1 MTDTATLPIRS
12 FDLSAV
18 RLLPGPIRDR
28 QDRNTRY
35 LLDLEPDRLLH
46 NLRVQAGLPSSAE
59 PLGGWEAPTCGL
71 RGHFVGHYV
80 SACAQ
85 GFAATGSAALRDRV
99 KLIVEGLAAC
109 QAAIGSGYVSA
120 FPESDLDAIET
131 RFEGEWASYYVL
143 HKILAGLID
152 AHRYCG
158 NSAALNVAVKL
169 ADYIRR
175 RVGRLTAEQIE
186 GMCRTD
192 RKPNPTNEFGGSS
205 ETLQDLADLAGRPEF
220 DELARVF
227 EREWFTEPLVRRED
241 VLTGLHANTHIPMA
255 LALARRYE
263 RTGELRLRQAV
274 EFFWQQ
280 TAVARSYVNGG
291 SSGPR
296 PDGTEKSTGAEH
308 WPAPNRLA
316 GTLTPKINESC
327 VTHNMLRL
335 TDALFRWSGDSRY
348 IDFYQRAYFNHV
360 LAMQNPQHL
369 GGYLYDHP
377 LCAGSKKKFGG
388 SRDAFWCCYGSTVE
402 AFERL
407 GQGIYYHD
415 DQTLWVNLPVAS
427 EVHWPE
433 MGLRVVQET
442 RFPAEKMT
450 RLTIHCKTP
459 TRLTIRTPWGEPT
472 TRTWHDGESVNLPV
486 PMQLRVETMPD
497 DPKAV
502 AFCCG
507 PIVLAARTDQP
518 LHVDTAATDALRPI
532 VGQPMHFRFPLPGG
546 DDVELVPLNEI
557 VEESFGVYFQAKK
570 PYR

>member
-1 MTDTATLPIRS
+1 MTDTATLPLRA

-18 RLLPGPIRDR
+18 LLLPGPIRDR

-46 NLRVQAGLPSSAE
+46 NFRVQAGLPSSAE

-85 GFAATGSAALRDRV
+85 GFAATGNVALRDRA
-99 KLIVEGLAAC
+99 KLMVEGLAAC
-109 QAAIGSGYVSA
+109 QAAIGNGYVSA

-131 RFEGEWASYYVL
+131 RFEGAWASYYVL

-152 AHRYCG
+152 ARRYCG
-158 NSAALNVAVKL
+158 DDDALRVAVEL
-169 ADYIRR
+169 AGYIRR
-175 RVGRLTAEQIE
+175 RVGRLTPEQVE

-192 RKPNPTNEFGGSS
+192 HKPNPTNEFGGIS
-205 ETLQDLADLAGRPEF
+205 ETLQELADLASRPEF

-227 EREWFTEPLVRRED
+227 EREWFTQPLERRED
-241 VLTGLHANTHIPMA
+241 RLTGLHANTHIPMA

-263 RTGELRLRQAV
+263 RTGEMRLRQAV

-327 VTHNMLRL
+327 VTHNMMRL
-335 TDALFRWSGDSRY
+335 TDALFRWSGDRPYS
-348 IDFYQRAYFNHV
+348 DFYQGAYFNHV
-360 LAMQNPQHL
+360 LAMQNPQQL

-377 LCAGSKKKFGG
+377 LSSGSKKKFGG

-427 EVHWPE
+427 EVHWLE
-433 MGLRVVQET
+433 RGLRVVQET

-450 RLTIHCKTP
+450 RLTLHCETP
-459 TRLTIRTPWGEPT
+459 TRLTIRTPWGEPI
-472 TRTWHDGESVNLPV
+472 TRTWHDGESVNLPL
-486 PMQLRVETMPD
+486 PMPLRVETMPD
-497 DPKAV
+497 DPKVV

-507 PIVLAARTDQP
+507 PIVLAARTDQS
-518 LHVDTAATDALRPI
+518 LHVDTAATDALHPM
-532 VGQPMHFRFPLPGG
+532 VDQPMHFRLPLSGAA
-546 DDVELVPLNEI
+546 DVELVPLNEI
-557 VEESFGVYFQAKK
+557 VDEYFGVYFYAKK
-570 PYR
+570 P